1 MSRTF
6 FRVLVIAASL
16 IAALASSLAL
26 SQSLGDIAR
35 ENQEQKAAQAENA
48 TSPKVI
54 TNKDLPKDPDASSAS
69 SATTAPVANKPADPM
84 AKQRAEQRAEQRYA
98 QQRQAE
104 QRAAEQWKRQIL
116 AQKNKVA
123 VLQARM
129 NQMHAAIQ
137 SSSGSVASEGP
148 YTGYQA
154 RRVAQIQQQL
164 YEQKRKLDQMQEAAR
179 HAGMHTAVYDP

>member
-6 FRVLVIAASL
+6 FRVLL
-16 IAALASSLAL
+16 IAAILVALANSTAY

-35 ENQEQKAAQAENA
+35 ENQEEKAAQAANA
-48 TSPKVI
+48 PAPKVI
-54 TNKDLPKDPDASSAS
+54 TNKDLPTDPDAGSTS
-69 SATTAPVANKPADPM
+69 SATAAPVANKPADPM
-84 AKQRAEQRAEQRYA
+84 AKQRAEHQAEQRYA

-129 NQMHAAIQ
+129 NQIHASLQAA
-137 SSSGSVASEGP
+137 SGSVAADGP

-154 RRVAQIQQQL
+154 RRAVQVQQQL
-164 YEQKRKLDQMQEAAR
+164 NEQRRKLDQMQEAAR
-179 HAGMHTAVYDP
+179 HAGMHTTVYDP